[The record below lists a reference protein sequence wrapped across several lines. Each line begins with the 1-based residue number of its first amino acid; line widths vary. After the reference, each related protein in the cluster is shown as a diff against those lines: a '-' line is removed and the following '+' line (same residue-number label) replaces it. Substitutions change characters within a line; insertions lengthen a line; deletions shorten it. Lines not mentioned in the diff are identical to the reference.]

1 MEESTDRYCDWRAS
15 VRASNDPSILS
26 GAAAAAAA
34 AVAAVVVAL
43 VFLVSGARERVR
55 ACAA

>member
-26 GAAAAAAA
+26 GAAAAAA
-34 AVAAVVVAL
+34 VAAVVVAL